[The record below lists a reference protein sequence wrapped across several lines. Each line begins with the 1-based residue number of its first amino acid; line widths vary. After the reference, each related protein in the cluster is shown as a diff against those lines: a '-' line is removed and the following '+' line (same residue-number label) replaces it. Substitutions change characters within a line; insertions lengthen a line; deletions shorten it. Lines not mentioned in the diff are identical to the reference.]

1 MRSAHAS
8 YGSPSRAPIKNGS
21 VAPRNRKATRLR
33 TAPQQEIAPRPR
45 RKLARKRAKAPLPNG
60 LSVMGLLVVVLAA
73 IGGMLVVSLNW
84 QRNAHSLAQ
93 EEVALRSS
101 LNYVA
106 DERQQLVVD
115 ERRAINPRFTAARAA
130 DAGLSEI
137 KLDERATAA
146 KPTAKT
152 TKSAVTTNN
161 AATNAAAKPLPAS
174 PKPVKPTATAANTTK
189 PATTII
195 AAKTPQPAPK
205 PTHGAVP
212 PSAAP
217 LTVPAMP
224 PTIARNASVKAAL
237 AR

>member
-1 MRSAHAS
+1 MRSAHAVNR
-8 YGSPSRAPIKNGS
+8 SPQVRNNS
-21 VAPRNRKATRLR
+21 VAPRQRVATRLR
-33 TAPQQEIAPRPR
+33 TAPQQEVAPRKR
-45 RKLARKRAKAPLPNG
+45 RKQARKTSRAPLPNG

-130 DAGLSEI
+130 DAGLNEI
-137 KLDERATAA
+137 KLDERTATAKPATKASKPTGAA
-146 KPTAKT
+146 KPIG
-152 TKSAVTTNN
+152 
-161 AATNAAAKPLPAS
+161 ATAKPLPPS
-174 PKPVKPTATAANTTK
+174 PKPLAKPSMIAATTKTASATKPVTAT
-189 PATTII
+189 I
-195 AAKTPQPAPK
+195 AMKTVMKTPHPVTQK
-205 PTHGAVP
+205 TER
-212 PSAAP
+212 AAI
-217 LTVPAMP
+217 PAMP
-224 PTIARNASVKAAL
+224 PSIAKTASVKAAL